1 MELILES
8 TVCRRSIMSLIEK
21 NSNVLDDNKEAVVT
35 NPLSEKKS
43 LTNDVDKGTKKLED
57 MKGAVVTTRRKY
69 SDNFEGQSKGSTG

>member
-1 MELILES
+1 
-8 TVCRRSIMSLIEK
+8 MSLIEK

-57 MKGAVVTTRRKY
+57 MKGAVVTIRRKY
-69 SDNFEGQSKGSTG
+69 SDNFEGQSKVSTCWFNFYSE